1 MYFKKIKD
9 LRIDH
14 DLYQKQI
21 ANLFKITRQQYGL
34 YESGKRDIPVDLLI
48 KLADF
53 YNVSIDYMLGRTKNK
68 EVNKNWGIT
77 NPQFSFFQYLLSIN
91 QLF

>member
-1 MYFKKIKD
+1 MYIKRIKD
-9 LRIDH
+9 LRIDN

-21 ANLFKITRQQYGL
+21 ANLLKITRQQYGL

-53 YNVSIDYMLGRTKNK
+53 YNVNIDYMLERTKNK
-68 EVNKNWGIT
+68 KINK
-77 NPQFSFFQYLLSIN
+77 
-91 QLF
+91 

>member
-1 MYFKKIKD
+1 MYFKRIKD

-21 ANLFKITRQQYGL
+21 ANLLKITRQQYGL
-34 YESGKRDIPVDLLI
+34 YESGKRGIPIDLLI

-53 YNVSIDYMLGRTKNK
+53 YHVSTDYILGRTNK
-68 EVNKNWGIT
+68 KELDKETV
-77 NPQFSFFQYLLSIN
+77 
-91 QLF
+91 

>member
-1 MYFKKIKD
+1 MYFKRIKD

-21 ANLFKITRQQYGL
+21 ANLLKITRQQYSL
-34 YESGKRDIPVDLLI
+34 YESGKRDIPIDLLI

-53 YNVSIDYMLGRTKNK
+53 YNVSIDYMVERTKNK
-68 EVNKNWGIT
+68 N
-77 NPQFSFFQYLLSIN
+77 IN
-91 QLF
+91 T

>member
-1 MYFKKIKD
+1 MYFKRIKD

-21 ANLFKITRQQYGL
+21 ANLLKITRQQYGL
-34 YESGKRDIPVDLLI
+34 YESGKRDIPIDLLI

-53 YNVSIDYMLGRTKNK
+53 YNVSIDYMLERTKNK
-68 EVNKNWGIT
+68 KINK
-77 NPQFSFFQYLLSIN
+77 
-91 QLF
+91 

>member
-1 MYFKKIKD
+1 MYFKRIKD
-9 LRIDH
+9 LRIDN

-21 ANLFKITRQQYGL
+21 ANLLKITRQQYGL

-53 YNVSIDYMLGRTKNK
+53 YNVSIDYLVGL
-68 EVNKNWGIT
+68 T
-77 NPQFSFFQYLLSIN
+77 NEKKPYSRSK
-91 QLF
+91 

>member
-1 MYFKKIKD
+1 MYFKRIKD

-21 ANLFKITRQQYGL
+21 ANLLKITRQQYGL

-53 YNVSIDYMLGRTKNK
+53 YNVSIDYMLERTKNK
-68 EVNKNWGIT
+68 KINK
-77 NPQFSFFQYLLSIN
+77 
-91 QLF
+91 

>member
-21 ANLFKITRQQYGL
+21 ANLLKITRQQYGL

-68 EVNKNWGIT
+68 KVNKN
-77 NPQFSFFQYLLSIN
+77 
-91 QLF
+91 

>member
-14 DLYQKQI
+14 DLYQEQI
-21 ANLFKITRQQYGL
+21 ANLLKITRQQYGL

-68 EVNKNWGIT
+68 EINKN
-77 NPQFSFFQYLLSIN
+77 
-91 QLF
+91 

>member
-21 ANLFKITRQQYGL
+21 ANLLKITRQQYGL

-68 EVNKNWGIT
+68 EINKN
-77 NPQFSFFQYLLSIN
+77 
-91 QLF
+91 

>member
-1 MYFKKIKD
+1 MYFKRIKD

-21 ANLFKITRQQYGL
+21 ANLLKITRQQYGL

-53 YNVSIDYMLGRTKNK
+53 YNVSTDYILERTKNK
-68 EVNKNWGIT
+68 KT
-77 NPQFSFFQYLLSIN
+77 NY
-91 QLF
+91 

>member
-1 MYFKKIKD
+1 MYFKRIKV
-9 LRIDH
+9 LRIDN

-21 ANLFKITRQQYGL
+21 ANLLKITRQQYGL

-53 YNVSIDYMLGRTKNK
+53 YNVSIDYMLERTKNK
-68 EVNKNWGIT
+68 KINK
-77 NPQFSFFQYLLSIN
+77 
-91 QLF
+91 

>member
-14 DLYQKQI
+14 DLYQKRI
-21 ANLFKITRQQYGL
+21 ANYLKITRQQYGL

-68 EVNKNWGIT
+68 EINKN
-77 NPQFSFFQYLLSIN
+77 
-91 QLF
+91 